1 MRVYETTFI
10 LSPQADD
17 AAFDRQIKAV
27 SELIN
32 RYNGKILE
40 EDRWGVRRL
49 AYAIKKFT
57 QGYYTRIVFEGNNTL
72 LKELDRFY
80 RLEEP
85 YIRNLTVGFEGKLKE
100 KEKEEEE
107 SDSYRPH
114 TAGTDSKTD
123 TPPKAAPAAPATEE
137 KSAGDKTEESGPAD
151 AETTEETATNDE
163 EANTAESSDENV
175 DKKEEEL

>member
-27 SELIN
+27 SDLIS
-32 RYNGKILE
+32 RYKGKVLE

-57 QGYYTRIVFEGNNTL
+57 QGYYTRIVFEGNNTI

-85 YIRNLTVGFEGKLKE
+85 YIRNLTVAFEGKLKE
-100 KEKEEEE
+100 KENEETESFAPRKAVTEKRKPEETTAAPKVEEKPMEVKTEPVKEETSPAEAPVPE
-107 SDSYRPH
+107 P
-114 TAGTDSKTD
+114 T
-123 TPPKAAPAAPATEE
+123 TP
-137 KSAGDKTEESGPAD
+137 
-151 AETTEETATNDE
+151 AETESADDTNE
-163 EANTAESSDENV
+163 
-175 DKKEEEL
+175 KPKEEL

>member
-17 AAFDRQIKAV
+17 AAFDRQIKAI
-27 SELIN
+27 SDLIN
-32 RYNGKILE
+32 RYNGKVLE

-57 QGYYTRIVFEGNNTL
+57 QGYYTRIVFEGDNTL

-100 KEKEEEE
+100 KEEEP
-107 SDSYRPH
+107 DSYRPH
-114 TAGTDSKTD
+114 TAATDSK
-123 TPPKAAPAAPATEE
+123 PAPAAPATEE
-137 KSAGDKTEESGPAD
+137 KPARDTTEESAPAA
-151 AETTEETATNDE
+151 AETTDEPAATEDK
-163 EANTAESSDENV
+163 TKTDSSDDSV
-175 DKKEEEL
+175 DKQEEEL

>member
-32 RYNGKILE
+32 RHKGNVLE
-40 EDRWGVRRL
+40 EDRWGIRRL

-57 QGYYTRIVFEGNNTL
+57 QGYFTRIVFEGSNTL

-85 YIRNLTVGFEGKLKE
+85 YIRNLTVSFEGKLKE
-100 KEKEEEE
+100 KEADEPVA
-107 SDSYRPH
+107 YRPQKAVPNINKEAKEITKPPVEEKPEADESTKFKPEV
-114 TAGTDSKTD
+114 TAG
-123 TPPKAAPAAPATEE
+123 E
-137 KSAGDKTEESGPAD
+137 KPSETKPAD
-151 AETTEETATNDE
+151 ED
-163 EANTAESSDENV
+163 SIKPD
-175 DKKEEEL
+175 DKPEDKL

>member
-32 RYNGKILE
+32 RYQGKVLE

-57 QGYYTRIVFEGNNTL
+57 QGYYTRLVFEGNSTL

-85 YIRNLTVGFEGKLKE
+85 YIRNLTVSFEGKLKE
-100 KEKEEEE
+100 REDEEP
-107 SDSYRPH
+107 DAYRPH
-114 TAGTDSKTD
+114 
-123 TPPKAAPAAPATEE
+123 KAAPDIEKVKEDKIEPPVEEEPEQVEPDETESDT
-137 KSAGDKTEESGPAD
+137 SADEESHETEPAD
-151 AETTEETATNDE
+151 EDFE
-163 EANTAESSDENV
+163 
-175 DKKEEEL
+175 KREEEF

>member
-27 SELIN
+27 SELIT
-32 RYNGKILE
+32 RYNGKVLE
-40 EDRWGVRRL
+40 EDRWGIRRL

-57 QGYYTRIVFEGNNTL
+57 QGYYTRIVFEGDNTL

-85 YIRNLTVGFEGKLKE
+85 YIRNLTVGFEGELRGSGGE
-100 KEKEEEE
+100 SSAYHPHPMD
-107 SDSYRPH
+107 SDSDRSDKDRP
-114 TAGTDSKTD
+114 GRKFRDD
-123 TPPKAAPAAPATEE
+123 APSTR
-137 KSAGDKTEESGPAD
+137 K
-151 AETTEETATNDE
+151 
-163 EANTAESSDENV
+163 ESSKDDSDDV
-175 DKKEEEL
+175 DSSDDNDNEEL